1 VTLVFESH
9 LASLVLLM
17 RNTASIPEFKTH
29 AYQRSSH
36 QTERSIHSIVI
47 GLNLSRSECVAC
59 VWASQQLPS
68 GEFELQGDTITTS
81 TLSQVHAAIGSDNRF
96 QEMRLRKVGH

>member
-1 VTLVFESH
+1 
-9 LASLVLLM
+9 M